1 MAPRRTRSEL
11 ETTRADAGFP
21 DGDPGSVVR
30 RAPFSD
36 NPTVGARGQRTQQR
50 ILDGALAVF
59 GETGYRQS
67 NIDRITK
74 RAGCSRVAFYQYFS
88 SKEDVFRHL
97 AGQVARQLSASSEA
111 LAPVTPDLAGW
122 TTLRAWIAR
131 HGEVY
136 DRYVAV
142 FQSLEDAQRSDEA
155 MAAASLR
162 ARDLH
167 VALIRSRIASTELAP
182 RELDSVIALL
192 LGTLARAHHF
202 GSILRSAA
210 PESYRTDRLDD
221 ALADLVHR
229 TMFGLDA
236 AINVHDAA
244 PQRPPTLTLGKSF
257 REALLRQDAPDG
269 DPSRRTM
276 TALVEA
282 GREVFV
288 ALGFHAARVDDIV
301 AAAGVSHGVFYR
313 YFENKAELAHLL
325 SVRAMRAMSIVLAEV
340 PTAAHGD
347 GPTAKAALRRWLRK
361 YHTTY
366 AAEGAMVGVW
376 VDATL
381 QDRAFGRDAPA
392 AVDWGRRRLARFL
405 QPRDFG
411 DHDID
416 AVMLLAVVDAFG
428 ARQLPTVGADAAAQ
442 IIERGLLGH

>member
-11 ETTRADAGFP
+11 DPGRADSGFP

-167 VALIRSRIASTELAP
+167 VALIRSRLATTDLAP

-192 LGTLARAHHF
+192 LGTLSRAHHF
-202 GSILRSAA
+202 GAILRSAA
-210 PESYRTDRLDD
+210 PESYPIDRLND
-221 ALADLVHR
+221 AVTDLVHR
-229 TMFGLDA
+229 TLFGLHA
-236 AINVHDAA
+236 AVNVHEPA
-244 PQRPPTLTLGKSF
+244 PHRPPTLTLGKSF
-257 REALLRQDAPDG
+257 RDALLRQDAADG
-269 DPSRRTM
+269 DVSRRTM
-276 TALVEA
+276 AALVGA

-288 ALGFHAARVDDIV
+288 AMGFHATRVDDIV
-301 AAAGVSHGVFYR
+301 KAAGVSHGVFYR

-325 SVRAMRAMSIVLAEV
+325 AVRAMRTMSIVLAEV
-340 PTAAHGD
+340 PAAAHVDSATGR
-347 GPTAKAALRRWLRK
+347 AALRRWLRK
-361 YHTTY
+361 YNTTH
-366 AAEGAMVGVW
+366 AAEAAMVRVW

-381 QDRAFGRDAPA
+381 QDEALGGDSAA

-405 QPRDFG
+405 QARDFG

-416 AVMLLAVVDAFG
+416 AVVLLAVVDAFG
-428 ARQLPTVGADAAAQ
+428 TRPQSTLASDAAAQ
-442 IIERGLLGH
+442 IIERGLLGC